1 MSKLKGNIMKT
12 GCLMKF
18 LGGMKDEI
26 NIKLNWAKENGF
38 NELEIGGRDIDYFSQ
53 LKDARKKYEL
63 NIVALNFCFNF
74 LINNQ
79 KEQIEY
85 INDLKKIITIASEI
99 GAKTVVTATGR
110 NPEKSLE
117 SNINL
122 YKEVFTPIAEFAKKK
137 SVRLAFENS
146 AFLGRYRGFPIG
158 NIATSPFMWKKI
170 FEILPSENL
179 GLTLDPSHLVWQFI
193 DPYQAI
199 KDFAP
204 FIFHVHAKDTEI
216 LREKLSYS
224 GMFDDNS
231 WHRNRLPGFGE
242 INWSKFISLLI
253 EYGYNGLLSI
263 EAIDPI
269 WGNVAEDDFGK
280 KGILLARNY
289 FSSITS

>member
-1 MSKLKGNIMKT
+1 MKI

-18 LGGMKDEI
+18 LGDMKDEI
-26 NIKLNWAKENGF
+26 NKKLSWAKENGF
-38 NELEIGGRDIDYFSQ
+38 NELEIGGRDIDYFSK
-53 LKDARKKYEL
+53 LKDVRKKYEL

-85 INDLKKIITIASEI
+85 INDLKKVITIANEI

-122 YKEVFTPIAEFAKKK
+122 YKEVFTPIADFAEKKR
-137 SVRLAFENS
+137 VRLAFENS
-146 AFLGRYRGFPIG
+146 VFLGRYRGFPIG

-170 FEILPSENL
+170 FDAIPSKNL

-204 FIFHVHAKDTEI
+204 SIFHVHAKDTEI
-216 LREKLSYS
+216 LRGKLSYS
-224 GMFDDNS
+224 GIFDDTS

-242 INWSKFISLLI
+242 INWSRFTSLLI

-269 WGNVAEDDFGK
+269 WGNVAEDNFGK
-280 KGILLARNY
+280 KGILLTRKY
-289 FSSITS
+289 FSSMIL